1 MEEILK
7 FLGNNATFFLA
18 TEEGD
23 QPRVRPFGFAMEF
36 EGKLYLCTGNQ
47 KLVYA
52 QLQRNPKVEACAMA
66 ASGEWLRLSGKAVF
80 DDNPEA
86 KRKAFELLPSLKD
99 IYGSPDG
106 PTFEVFYLTDVAAT
120 VYSFTAPP
128 KELLL

>member
-1 MEEILK
+1 MRETYEFLK
-7 FLGNNATFFLA
+7 ECGIFYLA
-18 TEEGD
+18 TDEDG

-99 IYGSPDG
+99 IYVSPDG
-106 PTFEVFYLTDVAAT
+106 PPVAVFYLTDVTAT

>member
-7 FLGNNATFFLA
+7 FLENNATFFLA

-52 QLQRNPKVEACAMA
+52 QLQRNPKVEICAMA

-80 DDNPEA
+80 CLLYTSMIIHVVCIC
-86 KRKAFELLPSLKD
+86 KKARLCTIGAF
-99 IYGSPDG
+99 
-106 PTFEVFYLTDVAAT
+106 
-120 VYSFTAPP
+120 
-128 KELLL
+128 